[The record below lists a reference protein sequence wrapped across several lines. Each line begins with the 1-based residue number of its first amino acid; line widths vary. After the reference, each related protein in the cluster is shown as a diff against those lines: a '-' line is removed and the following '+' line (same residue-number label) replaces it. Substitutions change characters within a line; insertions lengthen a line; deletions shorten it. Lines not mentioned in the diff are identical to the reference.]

1 MSPTLE
7 EFVSQ
12 TAEHQVR
19 QRWAVITLT
28 HTPPPL
34 SAHHVY
40 LRGGEC
46 SVRTRLV
53 SIPPSSP
60 SLLRTCVTEE
70 ENRGTEVRV
79 RRGKGRKSKRKKE
92 TVEHNDT
99 LQLQNV
105 FGEEVNKKGEEQR
118 INRQREKE
126 TKEKERDCKE

>member
-1 MSPTLE
+1 MGYDHP
-7 EFVSQ
+7 
-12 TAEHQVR
+12 H
-19 QRWAVITLT
+19 T
-28 HTPPPL
+28 HTHPPL

-40 LRGGEC
+40 LKGGEC

-53 SIPPSSP
+53 SIPLSSL

-79 RRGKGRKSKRKKE
+79 RRGKGRKSKKE

-105 FGEEVNKKGEEQR
+105 FGEEVNKKSEEQR

-126 TKEKERDCKE
+126 TKQKERDCKE